1 MQQALVEAVATVAK
15 KLVIVVVSAGGV
27 DLDGRLAN
35 AVVWAPYG
43 GEEAGS
49 GLADVLWGVVNPS
62 ARLPV
67 VSCAV
72 CCNAPVVAGWMHLML
87 RL

>member
-1 MQQALVEAVATVAK
+1 MEAEGCDRFNMTLPPVQQALLSAVAKASK
-15 KLVIVVVSAGGV
+15 KLVVVVVSAGGV
-27 DLDGRLAN
+27 DLQDDHGGN

-49 GLADVLWGVVNPS
+49 GLADVLWGTVNPS

-67 VSCAV
+67 VRPA
-72 CCNAPVVAGWMHLML
+72 
-87 RL
+87 